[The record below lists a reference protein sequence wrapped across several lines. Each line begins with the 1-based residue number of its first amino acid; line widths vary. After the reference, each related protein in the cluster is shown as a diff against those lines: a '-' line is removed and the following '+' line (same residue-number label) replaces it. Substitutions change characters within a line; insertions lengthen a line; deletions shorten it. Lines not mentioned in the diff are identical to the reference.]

1 MDADRLIV
9 HVQTY
14 YSETSTS
21 VLPTVRQGA
30 LVIVHV
36 HLKAPIMIGIKKAD
50 VSGNHY
56 LVHASFS
63 FTVTQD
69 IQFFREASDVQF
81 DETGN
86 W

>member
-1 MDADRLIV
+1 M
-9 HVQTY
+9 
-14 YSETSTS
+14 
-21 VLPTVRQGA
+21 
-30 LVIVHV
+30 IVHV

-69 IQFFREASDVQF
+69 IQFFRDASDVQF

-86 W
+86 R